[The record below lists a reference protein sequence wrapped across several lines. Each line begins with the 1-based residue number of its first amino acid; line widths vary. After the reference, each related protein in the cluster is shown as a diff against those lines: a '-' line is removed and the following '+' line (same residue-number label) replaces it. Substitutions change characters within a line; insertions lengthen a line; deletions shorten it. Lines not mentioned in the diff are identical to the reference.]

1 MIFCPDCGIKNDTIS
16 FVCPKCFYPFR
27 INGINEKGINV
38 ASVNSTMDL
47 RPPEKQG
54 VTNAIKNRAR

>member
-1 MIFCPDCGIKNDTIS
+1 MILLVLCALSAFILFELTVSMK
-16 FVCPKCFYPFR
+16 K
-27 INGINEKGINV
+27 KGINV

-47 RPPEKQG
+47 HPLEKQG